1 MPKSP
6 PQATANA
13 GPSESPAYA
22 SRGACLSTFASRS
35 RMPVV
40 PAAPSCHL
48 WSCPVSSALPPHT
61 CRRSPLTLASPPSSP
76 PLPPLAS
83 PLPAQSED
91 LRKICEHKCGWR
103 RVPPTTFGSSHAAQL
118 VTVAPRRAAP
128 RREDNE
134 KTVTSCGEAEKRKRS
149 QRLPLGGRQG
159 RPLRL
164 SFRVPFALP
173 PDHELELG
181 SSSDSRRACLS
192 WALNIDSCANAHLI
206 PV

>member
-22 SRGACLSTFASRS
+22 SLVGACLSTFASRS

-48 WSCPVSSALPPHT
+48 WSCPGPFLRRCHHT
-61 CRRSPLTLASPPSSP
+61 LAAARLLLASPPSSP

-91 LRKICEHKCGWR
+91 LRKICEHTDDFRLVPR
-103 RVPPTTFGSSHAAQL
+103 RA

-149 QRLPLGGRQG
+149 QSAPGGTA
-159 RPLRL
+159 RPPPPPFFPRP
-164 SFRVPFALP
+164 FRTP
-173 PDHELELG
+173 P
-181 SSSDSRRACLS
+181 
-192 WALNIDSCANAHLI
+192 
-206 PV
+206 

>member
-22 SRGACLSTFASRS
+22 SLVGACLSTFASRS

-61 CRRSPLTLASPPSSP
+61 CRRSPLTRLATVVAP

-91 LRKICEHKCGWR
+91 LRKICEHTDDFRLVPR
-103 RVPPTTFGSSHAAQL
+103 RA

-181 SSSDSRRACLS
+181 SSSGSRRACLS

-206 PV
+206 AV